1 MKKLFILS
9 LLIVSNFSFA
19 QSTTS
24 LKVSKS
30 PEYKERVKSKE
41 VIAIHTSANQ
51 ETVIVRS
58 TKKKFFLL
66 DVFDAN
72 LEKIFSEKMQI
83 EYKEW
88 SVGDLFYNNQLK
100 LFTVYAPKSDERI
113 VYSHTLDL
121 TTKTYTK

>member
-58 TKKKFFLL
+58 TKKNFF
-66 DVFDAN
+66 
-72 LEKIFSEKMQI
+72 
-83 EYKEW
+83 Y
-88 SVGDLFYNNQLK
+88 
-100 LFTVYAPKSDERI
+100 
-113 VYSHTLDL
+113 
-121 TTKTYTK
+121 